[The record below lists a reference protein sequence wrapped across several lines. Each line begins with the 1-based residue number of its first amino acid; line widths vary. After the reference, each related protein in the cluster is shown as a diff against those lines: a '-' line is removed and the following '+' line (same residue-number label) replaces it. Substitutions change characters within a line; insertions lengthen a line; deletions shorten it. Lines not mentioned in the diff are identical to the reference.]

1 MSHSDGFFAIQRDG
15 EYDMEYGVTHREDVP
30 LTDMNEMLDGM
41 LDVHVQSIT
50 SQLEMDEMVANLWH
64 FEPDDEMPHHVH
76 SEQEELFYITEG
88 KFVLK
93 LGEPGNIESVE
104 VGPGAFYAA
113 GPGVGHGHRYVGD
126 DEGVILAIGAP
137 AVTDVNPETW
147 TPTDMV

>member
-1 MSHSDGFFAIQRDG
+1 MRHDDSFFTVQRDAKPG
-15 EYDMEYGVTHREDVP
+15 MEYGVTHIEDVP

-41 LDVHVQSIT
+41 LDVHVRSIT
-50 SQLEMDEMVANLWH
+50 SQLGMDEMVANLWY

-76 SEQEELFYITEG
+76 SEQEELFYIVEG

-93 LGEPGNIESVE
+93 LGEPDNIESAE

-113 GPGVGHGHRYVGD
+113 GPGIGHGHRYVGD
-126 DEGVILAIGAP
+126 DKGIILAIGAP